1 MFVSVHVQEHTH
13 VSQVE
18 VRGKLSG
25 VDSFWGSI
33 SSSQGGSQVLLP
45 TEPSHSPM
53 VNFQHGNVKQHHRTC
68 MLYNHYNEVMW
79 CKHMFLQKNDHLS
92 RLFEQLQKE
101 IFLALYWKKH
111 HQRGEK
117 QGNNC
122 FKFQTT
128 KHISLII
135 KMRICLAAKHFC
147 K

>member
-1 MFVSVHVQEHTH
+1 MFVYVHVQEHTH

-18 VRGKLSG
+18 VRGKFAG

-33 SSSQGGSQVLLP
+33 SSSQRGSQALLP
-45 TEPSHSPM
+45 TEPSHSPT

-101 IFLALYWKKH
+101 IFFQLFTGKSTTRGGKNRETTALNFR
-111 HQRGEK
+111 QP
-117 QGNNC
+117 NA
-122 FKFQTT
+122 
-128 KHISLII
+128 SP
-135 KMRICLAAKHFC
+135 
-147 K
+147 